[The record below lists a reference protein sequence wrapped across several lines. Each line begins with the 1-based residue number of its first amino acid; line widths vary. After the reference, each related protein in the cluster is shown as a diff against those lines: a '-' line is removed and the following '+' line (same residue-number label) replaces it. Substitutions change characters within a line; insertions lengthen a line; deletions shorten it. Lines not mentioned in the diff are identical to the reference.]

1 MSETNFTAAPQGG
14 LLGLGAA
21 LLRAAARYAEGS
33 GLTLPESV
41 APTMEALMGAFARA
55 EDRGSVCIR
64 AEGAAQRL
72 GSAADDADPARAGAS
87 GLARLQKGLADL
99 VAVGLAQNLAD
110 FLDAARAEA
119 RQPGTGRFAPIVVD
133 EAGDFAESRIY
144 FARFAFEEVMLA
156 QALLGLAGDAAE
168 PIPEEMRRKIDAT
181 AALAGADALQRRAV
195 ELALERRFA
204 VVSGGPGTGKTT
216 TVAQILECLLAQNPD
231 LRIALAAPTGKAAGR
246 MDQSIRQSVGRGFA
260 PVLAAA
266 LAADALRP
274 EGERRIRARTIHKW
288 LLTPTAAGAFPGP
301 GNPIPADVLVVDE
314 ASMVDI
320 HWAARLFA
328 AVSEGARVVVL
339 GDKHQLAAVG
349 PGAVFADISDAD
361 GALAAC
367 AVELKTS
374 HRFRAGGVIARL
386 ADAVNHQGDAADLPE
401 SEVFARV
408 LAALNDLPAAPT
420 SEDPH
425 PASAKLHDDDAEE
438 AALDEDERRAQKEA
452 FNRTGLTRGVR
463 RWLAR
468 ELDGYAAQLER
479 YRLAWQ
485 AGADDAALHECAR
498 GLWGA
503 LSQFRVLAAQR
514 RGAMSV
520 AAVNDAAGAE
530 MRARWPIESVAGGEN
545 YPGRVVIVR
554 RNDDGLS
561 VYNGDVGIVLP
572 AAQTGDGAVV
582 YRVYF
587 GDADRMLPAA
597 LLPAHDTAW
606 AITIHQSQGSEFE
619 RVAVLLPRR
628 PGSGL
633 ATRELLYTGI
643 TRTKAEVDIFG
654 RRDVLAETVRRPTV
668 REGGLAA
675 RLRLGRF

>member
-1 MSETNFTAAPQGG
+1 MSESNFTAAPQGG
-14 LLGLGAA
+14 LLGLGAS
-21 LLRAAARYAEGS
+21 LLRAAARHAARS

-41 APTMEALMGAFARA
+41 APTMEALMDAFARA
-55 EDRGSVCIR
+55 EDRGSVCIT
-64 AEGAAQRL
+64 AEGAALRL
-72 GSAADDADPARAGAS
+72 VPAEDSDPKRAQAPD
-87 GLARLQKGLADL
+87 LERLQKGLADL
-99 VAVGLAQNLAD
+99 VAVGLAQKLDD
-110 FLDAARAEA
+110 FLDAARTEA
-119 RQPGTGRFAPIVVD
+119 RQAGTGRFAPIVID
-133 EAGDFAESRIY
+133 EAEDYARSRIY

-156 QALLGLAGDAAE
+156 QALLGLTGDAPE
-168 PIPEEMRRKIDAT
+168 PIPEEVRRKIDET
-181 AALAGADALQRRAV
+181 AALAGSDALQRRAV

-246 MDQSIRQSVGRGFA
+246 MDQAIGQSVGRGFA
-260 PVLAAA
+260 PVLRAA
-266 LAADALRP
+266 LEADALRP

-288 LLTPTAAGAFPGP
+288 LCTPTAAGAFPGP
-301 GNPIPADVLVVDE
+301 GNPMPVDVLVVDE

-320 HWAARLFA
+320 HLAARLFS
-328 AVSEGARVVVL
+328 AVSGRARVVVL

-349 PGAVFADISDAD
+349 PGAVFADVSDAH
-361 GALAAC
+361 GALSAC

-386 ADAVNHQGDAADLPE
+386 ADAVNHQGDAAGLPE
-401 SEVFARV
+401 AEVFARV
-408 LAALNDLPAAPT
+408 LAALTEQPALPTP
-420 SEDPH
+420 EDPH
-425 PASAKLHDDDAEE
+425 PASARLHDDALEE
-438 AALDEDERRAQKEA
+438 AALEENARRQEAEA
-452 FNRTGLTRGVR
+452 FNRTGLTRGLR
-463 RWLAR
+463 LWLAR
-468 ELDGYAAQLER
+468 ELKRYVLALGR
-479 YRLAWQ
+479 YREAWQ
-485 AGADDAALHECAR
+485 AGADDAVLHPFARAL
-498 GLWGA
+498 WDV
-503 LSQFRVLAAQR
+503 LSEFRVLAAHR

-520 AAVNDAAGAE
+520 AAVNDAVGAE
-530 MRARWPIESVAGGEN
+530 MRALWPIEAPAGGEH

-572 AAQTGDGAVV
+572 AAQTPNGALV
-582 YRVYF
+582 YRVYL

-606 AITIHQSQGSEFE
+606 AITIHQSQGSEFN
-619 RVAVLLPRR
+619 RVAVLLPMK

-643 TRTKAEVDIFG
+643 TRTKSEVDVFG
-654 RRDVLAETVRRPTV
+654 RRDVLAEAVRRPTV

>member
-21 LLRAAARYAEGS
+21 LLRAAARHAAAS

-41 APTMEALMGAFARA
+41 APTMDALMGAFARA
-55 EDRGSVCIR
+55 EDRGSVCIP
-64 AEGAAQRL
+64 AQ
-72 GSAADDADPARAGAS
+72 SAALRLAPADGPDPERAMAAGITRLRS
-87 GLARLQKGLADL
+87 GLDDL
-99 VAVGLAQNLAD
+99 VAVGIAQKLGD
-110 FLDAARAEA
+110 FLDAARAEV
-119 RQPGTGRFAPIVVD
+119 RQPGTGRFAPIVID
-133 EAGDFAESRIY
+133 EAEDFARSRIY

-156 QALLGLAGDAAE
+156 QALLGLAGDAPE
-168 PIPEEMRRKIDAT
+168 PVPEEMRLKIDAT
-181 AALAGADALQRRAV
+181 VALAGSDALQRRAV

-266 LAADALRP
+266 LEADALRP

-320 HWAARLFA
+320 HLAARLFA

-349 PGAVFADISDAD
+349 PGAVFADISDAE
-361 GALAAC
+361 GALSAC

-386 ADAVNHQGDAADLPE
+386 ADAVNHQGDAAGLPE
-401 SEVFARV
+401 REVFARV
-408 LAALNDLPAAPT
+408 LAALNELPAAP
-420 SEDPH
+420 SLRDPH
-425 PASAKLHDDDAEE
+425 PASAKLHDDEAEE
-438 AALDEDERRAQKEA
+438 AALDEAARRAQKEA
-452 FNRTGLTRGVR
+452 FNRTGLTGGMR

-468 ELDGYAAQLER
+468 ELEGYAAELER

-485 AGADDAALHECAR
+485 AGADERALHERAR
-498 GLWGA
+498 ALWTA
-503 LSQFRVLAAQR
+503 LSKFRVLAAQR

-530 MRARWPIESVAGGEN
+530 IRARWPIESAAGGDN

-554 RNDDGLS
+554 RNDDGLA

-572 AAQTGDGAVV
+572 AAQTTQDAVV
-582 YRVYF
+582 YRVYL

-606 AITIHQSQGSEFE
+606 AITIHQSQGSEFD
-619 RVAVLLPRR
+619 RVAVLLPRK

-643 TRTKAEVDIFG
+643 TRTKAEVDVFG
-654 RRDVLAETVRRPTV
+654 RREVLAEAVRRPTV